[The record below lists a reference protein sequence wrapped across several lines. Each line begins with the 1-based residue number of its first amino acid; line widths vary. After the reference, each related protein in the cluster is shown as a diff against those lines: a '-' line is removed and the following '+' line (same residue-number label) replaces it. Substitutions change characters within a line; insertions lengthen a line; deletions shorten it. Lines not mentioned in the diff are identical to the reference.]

1 MSDDGGTPPVGSLAE
16 EAAKLFAALQGAA
29 GEAGGSAHGDHHA
42 EGADAADGAAG
53 FLGEHL
59 ATGSRECTVC
69 PVCQAIAF
77 ARQVS
82 PEVRQHLSQAASSV
96 AQAVTALLATQ
107 PGSDAAAPDRESGVQ
122 HIDLDDDEAW
132 EDD

>member
-16 EAAKLFAALQGAA
+16 EAAKLCAALQGAA
-29 GEAGGSAHGDHHA
+29 GEPGASDHGDHGDHQ
-42 EGADAADGAAG
+42 ADGASG
-53 FLGEHL
+53 FLHEHL

-96 AQAVTALLATQ
+96 AQAVTAWLATQ
-107 PGSDAAAPDRESGVQ
+107 PGSDPAAPDRESSVQ

>member
-29 GEAGGSAHGDHHA
+29 GESGGSAHGDHQ
-42 EGADAADGAAG
+42 ADGADGAAG

-96 AQAVTALLATQ
+96 AQAVTALLAAQ
-107 PGSDAAAPDRESGVQ
+107 PGSGSGSAAADPESGVQ